1 MKEINK
7 AARWSSS
14 KTLAKHCNKL
24 IVGES
29 GSFSRT
35 VLESQS
41 CKYIYVVFIEDT
53 GVNICTLSCIIEK
66 HVLLSEF
73 LTLKPHLNERT
84 VTESKNY
91 QIKQALTK
99 CEG

>member
-1 MKEINK
+1 MK
-7 AARWSSS
+7 A
-14 KTLAKHCNKL
+14 
-24 IVGES
+24 
-29 GSFSRT
+29 
-35 VLESQS
+35 
-41 CKYIYVVFIEDT
+41 VVFIKET

-66 HVLLSEF
+66 HVILSEF